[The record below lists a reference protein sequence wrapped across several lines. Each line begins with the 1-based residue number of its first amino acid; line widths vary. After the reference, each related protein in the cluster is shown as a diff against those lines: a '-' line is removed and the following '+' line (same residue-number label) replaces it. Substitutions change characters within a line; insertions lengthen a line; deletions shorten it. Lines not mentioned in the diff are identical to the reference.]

1 MDLSTTFMGM
11 NLKNPIVVS
20 ASPLS
25 SDIANI
31 RAIED
36 VGASAVVLPS
46 LFEELI
52 LQRFQEMGTRF
63 SYDTES
69 FAEATDDC
77 PKPDMYRECDEY
89 LEHIQKAKEAVD
101 IPIIGSLNGVTAG
114 GWTDYGKKME
124 EAGVDALE
132 LNVYYIP
139 TDPDLLGSTIE
150 QRYLDILIDLKSR
163 VSVPVAIKLNPY
175 FSSMVNMARRLDEVG
190 VDGLVLFNRFYQSD
204 IDLEALEVVPSA
216 ILSTSQ
222 AMWLPLRW
230 IAILYG
236 QIGASL
242 AATSGIH
249 TVEDVL
255 KMLMAGAHVTQ
266 MCSALFEHG
275 IGHIWKVLGE
285 MRAWMEKHEYTSV
298 KEMQGRMSQKLCKD
312 PSTFE
317 REYIEA
323 LSSYK

>member
-52 LQRFQEMGTRF
+52 LQRFQEMDTRF

-69 FAEATDDC
+69 VAEATGGC

-89 LEHIQKAKEAVD
+89 LEYIRKAKEAVD

-132 LNVYYIP
+132 LNVHYIP
-139 TDPDLLGSTIE
+139 TNPVLLGSTIE
-150 QRYLDILIDLKSR
+150 QRHLDILIDVKSR

-175 FSSMVNMARRLDEVG
+175 FSSMANMARRLDEVG
-190 VDGLVLFNRFYQSD
+190 VDGLVLFNRFYRSD

-249 TVEDVL
+249 TVEDVF
-255 KMLMAGAHVTQ
+255 KMLMAGANVTQ
-266 MCSALFEHG
+266 MCSALFKHG

-285 MRAWMEKHEYTSV
+285 MRAWMEEHQYTSV
-298 KEMQGRMSQKLCKD
+298 KEMQGRMSQKLCEY

-317 REYIEA
+317 RQYIEA